1 MKESYPLSQESNAN
15 KFSLVSESR
24 FQSNSDAS
32 MSSWWLQFSLPKAS
46 RISRFEDGMDIY
58 ISYQIWKEFTRGK
71 HTLNST
77 LKAVAKPTG
86 SETCKSSN

>member
-1 MKESYPLSQESNAN
+1 MKESYSLSQESNAN

-58 ISYQIWKEFTRGK
+58 ILPDMEGIHAGQAYFKQYLEGCR
-71 HTLNST
+71 
-77 LKAVAKPTG
+77 
-86 SETCKSSN
+86 

>member
-1 MKESYPLSQESNAN
+1 MKESYSLSQESNAN

-58 ISYQIWKEFTRGK
+58 ILPDVEGIHAGQAYFKQY
-71 HTLNST
+71 
-77 LKAVAKPTG
+77 LK
-86 SETCKSSN
+86 SCR